1 MTALRT
7 EPQKTLEI
15 FTLGTFVLKN
25 NLTSAPINKITEQP
39 NKAWELFKFLLTNR
53 DKLLIPEKIIET
65 LWPKVEYTN
74 PGASFR
80 YHVYKMRQLLKKA
93 SIPEEIISIV
103 SSNGYYSLETG
114 PACWLDAEE
123 FINLSGKADELSQ
136 SSPAEAIDLYIDA
149 LSLYKGEYLPE
160 VAGNWVFLARHFY
173 RNLYLKNIFK
183 VSKLLKRSGRFDRI
197 IEIIETAFFLIE
209 PVAEELHLLYMN
221 TLLEVGKVERA
232 RAHYELL
239 TTTMYQEAGVK
250 PSKALRKVYQKI
262 KNNYEASISDLSDLT
277 EFTDVQEI
285 REKREKVKGALICDP
300 DIFRFLCKLERRRSE
315 RSNNIY
321 LGILSIENGSNE
333 RMLSSAE
340 LQDALESLKT
350 LLLNDLRK
358 SDVISRWNKNQFIL
372 LLAEMDQ
379 EQANRI
385 LGRIKGK
392 FKKKHFKGEDVLH
405 CTVHSLSSGG

>member
-93 SIPEEIISIV
+93 SIPEKIISIV

-114 PACWLDAEE
+114 PGCWLDAEE
-123 FINLSGKADELSQ
+123 FINLSRKADELSQ
-136 SSPAEAIDLYIDA
+136 SSPAEAINLYIDA

-160 VAGNWVFLARHFY
+160 VAGNWVFLARYFY
-173 RNLYLKNIFK
+173 RSLYLKNIFK

-209 PVAEELHLLYMN
+209 SVEEELHLLYMN

-315 RSNNIY
+315 RSSNSIY
-321 LGILSIENGSNE
+321 LGILSIDGSNG
-333 RMLSSAE
+333 RALSSAE
-340 LQDALESLKT
+340 LQVALKSLKT
-350 LLLNDLRK
+350 LLLNNLRK
-358 SDVISRWNKNQFIL
+358 GDIISQWDKNQFIL

>member
-93 SIPEEIISIV
+93 SIPEKIISIV

-114 PACWLDAEE
+114 PGCWLDAEE
-123 FINLSGKADELSQ
+123 FINLSRKADELSQ
-136 SSPAEAIDLYIDA
+136 SSPAEAINLYIDA

-160 VAGNWVFLARHFY
+160 VAGNWVFLARYFY
-173 RNLYLKNIFK
+173 RSLYLKNIFK

-209 PVAEELHLLYMN
+209 SVGRVAPSLHE

-315 RSNNIY
+315 RSSNSIY
-321 LGILSIENGSNE
+321 LGILSIDGSNG
-333 RMLSSAE
+333 RALSSAE
-340 LQDALESLKT
+340 LQVALKSLKT
-350 LLLNDLRK
+350 LLLNNLRK
-358 SDVISRWNKNQFIL
+358 GDIISQWDKNQFIL

-385 LGRIKGK
+385 LGRIRENLKET
-392 FKKKHFKGEDVLH
+392 F
-405 CTVHSLSSGG
+405 

>member
-93 SIPEEIISIV
+93 SIPEKIISIV

-183 VSKLLKRSGRFDRI
+183 VSKLLKRAGRFERI

-209 PVAEELHLLYMN
+209 PVEEELHLLYMN
-221 TLLEVGKVERA
+221 TLLEEGKVERA
-232 RAHYELL
+232 RTHYELL
-239 TTTMYQEAGVK
+239 TSTMYQEAGVK

-315 RSNNIY
+315 RSSNSIY
-321 LGILSIENGSNE
+321 LGILSIDGSNG
-333 RMLSSAE
+333 RALSSAE

-358 SDVISRWNKNQFIL
+358 SDVISRWNKNQFVL
-372 LLAEMDQ
+372 LLTGMDQ
-379 EQANRI
+379 KQANRI